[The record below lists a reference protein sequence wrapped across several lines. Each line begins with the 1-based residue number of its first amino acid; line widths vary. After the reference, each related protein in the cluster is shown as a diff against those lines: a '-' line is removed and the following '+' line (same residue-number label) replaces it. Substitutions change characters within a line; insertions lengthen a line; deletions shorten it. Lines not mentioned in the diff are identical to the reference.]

1 MFEFYKFRIK
11 RFLTCS
17 KCRRITLAK
26 VICRVLLRIELH
38 LVETKCETHEK
49 SWIWLDNV
57 VAIGYSDRH
66 EAHERYRAIT
76 TSRSP
81 RASFKIQSLGN
92 ARPRVTTLWW
102 RNPRVGFFIITQ
114 NEGCDQNVKYR
125 SSVSRLVGASWMK
138 LMELTSDPNYPA
150 LS

>member
-66 EAHERYRAIT
+66 EAHERTRIRPARWGASSSSWVWHPGDARRRA
-76 TSRSP
+76 P
-81 RASFKIQSLGN
+81 SLRWSYSKVDLSIF
-92 ARPRVTTLWW
+92 AKD
-102 RNPRVGFFIITQ
+102 
-114 NEGCDQNVKYR
+114 EGCDQNVKYR